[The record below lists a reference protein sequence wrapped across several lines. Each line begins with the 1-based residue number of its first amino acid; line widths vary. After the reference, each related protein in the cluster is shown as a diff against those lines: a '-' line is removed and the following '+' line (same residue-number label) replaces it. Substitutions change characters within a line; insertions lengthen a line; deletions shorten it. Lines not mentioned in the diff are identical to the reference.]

1 MAWYVID
8 GMDGSGKSTVSQMLA
23 EELRSRGRRV
33 LVLEHPNRSI
43 AIGRLEGRLL
53 LVDNRPALIMSS
65 CLYILD
71 IVRSVGVMKRSR
83 RRYDDVIFVRY
94 IMAVSYLPD
103 RFAALA
109 YRIFDNVLPTPDV
122 RILVD
127 IDERTALSR
136 IESRGEE
143 LERFESLEN
152 LRETRTR
159 MLEMSEGWIVI
170 DNSRGQEEI
179 GEAIR
184 GILRSPR

>member
-53 LVDNRPALIMSS
+53 LVDSRPALIMSS

-71 IVRSVGVMKRSR
+71 VVRSVGVMKRSHK
-83 RRYDDVIFVRY
+83 RYDDVIFVRY

-109 YRIFDNVLPTPDV
+109 YRIFDKGLLTN
-122 RILVD
+122 
-127 IDERTALSR
+127 
-136 IESRGEE
+136 
-143 LERFESLEN
+143 
-152 LRETRTR
+152 
-159 MLEMSEGWIVI
+159 
-170 DNSRGQEEI
+170 
-179 GEAIR
+179 
-184 GILRSPR
+184 

>member
-53 LVDNRPALIMSS
+53 LVDSIPALIMSS

-71 IVRSVGVMKRSR
+71 VVRSVGVMKRSR

-103 RFAALA
+103 RFATLA

-127 IDERTALSR
+127 VDERTALSR

-159 MLEMSEGWIVI
+159 MLEMSEGWVVI

>member
-1 MAWYVID
+1 M
-8 GMDGSGKSTVSQMLA
+8 
-23 EELRSRGRRV
+23 
-33 LVLEHPNRSI
+33 
-43 AIGRLEGRLL
+43 
-53 LVDNRPALIMSS
+53 
-65 CLYILD
+65 
-71 IVRSVGVMKRSR
+71 
-83 RRYDDVIFVRY
+83 IFVRY

-127 IDERTALSR
+127 VDERTALSR

-152 LRETRTR
+152 LRKTRTR
-159 MLEMSEGWIVI
+159 MLEMSEGWVVI